1 LSPRAPGP
9 RLVAGNW
16 KLYKT
21 NDEAQALARAL
32 IEQLAPGCDVV
43 ICPPFTALAELRYLL
58 AGTKIGLGGQDLFWE
73 EEGAYTG
80 EVSGAMLRSA
90 GCSHVIVGHSERR
103 QMFGETDATVA
114 KKTRAA
120 LDAGLVPIVCVGE
133 TLDEREGNHTAEVVT
148 RQFER
153 GPATIAGPDA
163 ARSVRAYE
171 PVWAIG
177 TGRNAT
183 PQQAAEVHA
192 LLRSRARAAWGD
204 ASDRLRIL
212 YGGSVKPD
220 NAAALFA
227 EPELDGAL
235 VGGASLKPETF
246 LPIVEAACF

>member
-1 LSPRAPGP
+1 
-9 RLVAGNW
+9 
-16 KLYKT
+16 
-21 NDEAQALARAL
+21 
-32 IEQLAPGCDVV
+32 V

-58 AGTKIGLGGQDLFWE
+58 AGTKVGLGGQDLFWE

-133 TLDEREGNHTAEVVT
+133 TLDEREGNRTAEVVT

-163 ARSVRAYE
+163 ARIVLAYE

-183 PQQAAEVHA
+183 PPAGRRGARA
-192 LLRSRARAAWGD
+192 PARPRAR
-204 ASDRLRIL
+204 RLGRRQRSPAHPL
-212 YGGSVKPD
+212 RRQRQ
-220 NAAALFA
+220 AR
-227 EPELDGAL
+227 
-235 VGGASLKPETF
+235 
-246 LPIVEAACF
+246 